1 MSAANPMTNLY
12 LHLKSAGIPK
22 AFANKML
29 PDWWDDSIASS
40 NSGLQQAQLYF
51 SKVFNLDFASLANQ
65 EMPPRFRQ
73 VIHKFKM
80 NQNVDEAHVTASAH
94 YATSMAHLALLGT
107 VQPYIAPPEHP
118 NQLRE
123 QILSTSPCVDLP
135 ALLAWCKDAGIPV
148 LHIEKLPGKK
158 MTALAIRMNSRYA
171 VVLSRKGHPSEL
183 LFHLAHELGHI
194 AKGHLSNDGFL
205 ADQQIGAGDR
215 GDADE
220 KEADAYAIRLLNG
233 AEVKYHTGGR
243 SVNSHQLYRAALKKS
258 QSERIDTGHIILN
271 YGHAQQRFPVAK
283 GALRLVGGPDCGSD
297 MVNRTL
303 FECCINNE
311 ELSDDQLIQLHTAT
325 GYSLK
330 L

>member
-1 MSAANPMTNLY
+1 MSATNPMTNLY

-22 AFANKML
+22 TFASKML
-29 PDWWDDSIASS
+29 PNWWDDSIASS

-51 SKVFNLDFASLANQ
+51 SKVFNLDFASLVNQ

-73 VIHKFKM
+73 VVHKFKM
-80 NQNVDEAHVTASAH
+80 NKDVEEAHVTASAH
-94 YATSMAHLALLGT
+94 YATSMARLALLGT

-123 QILSTSPCVDLP
+123 QILSTSLCVDLP
-135 ALLAWCKDAGIPV
+135 ALLTWCKAAGIPV

-233 AEVKYHTGGR
+233 AEVKYNTGGR
-243 SVNSHQLYRAALKKS
+243 TVNSDQLYRAALRKS
-258 QSERIDTGHIILN
+258 QSEKIDAGHIILN
-271 YGHAQQRFPVAK
+271 YGHAQQRFAVAK
-283 GALRLVGGPDCGSD
+283 GALKLVDGLACGSN

-303 FECCINNE
+303 FECINNE
-311 ELSDDQLIQLHTAT
+311 QLSEDQLNQLHTAT

-330 L
+330 S